1 MSFSQA
7 LHKYQV
13 LVSYLPISF
22 KKLSHGYVL
31 LQATDIAPI
40 VQASFWNIPWT
51 KQSATSSNLA
61 LKVEGDFISFWAQ
74 TY

>member
-1 MSFSQA
+1 M
-7 LHKYQV
+7 
-13 LVSYLPISF
+13 LP
-22 KKLSHGYVL
+22 HGYVL